1 MQHRP
6 NAGRLSPRA
15 GKVDVAVADVMKRP
29 WLEQYDE
36 GVPPSLEYPPGT
48 LVDVLRATTAERP
61 AHPAILFKGTTLS
74 YGSLDRLS
82 TAFAATL
89 AADGVRKG
97 DRVGLLL
104 PNCPQFLIAQFGI
117 WKAGGVVVAIN
128 PIYSEPELELP
139 LRETGAEVLVVLT
152 RLYSRAKAVQPRT
165 RVRRIIATNIKEY
178 LPPIVAL
185 LFTLFRE
192 KKEGHRVTLAPGDAW
207 FSRQLAAGAGKPAPD
222 VTVSAEDPA
231 VILASGGTT
240 GTPKGAVGAHRS
252 YVQAGLQ
259 LRRWIEA
266 LCAPWVDRI
275 MLPLP
280 LFHVYANVGVQG
292 MALMGRNPL
301 ALVPNPRDID
311 DVLATIRKVRPAFF
325 TGVPTLFTALLNHPD
340 VRGGR
345 ADFSSIRVCF
355 SGASALMAETRRRFE
370 ELTGGRIIEGYSLTE
385 GMMACVVNP
394 VRGTVKTG
402 SIGMPLPDV
411 DVLIVDADDP
421 ARVLETGAVGELL
434 IRAPQL
440 MEGYWNHPGETA
452 ITLRARPQ
460 GGTWLHTGDLG
471 YLDSD
476 GYLFLVDRKKDLI
489 KTSGYQ
495 VWPREIEEVLAAH
508 PDVLEVG
515 VAGVPDPARGEVV
528 KAWVVLRPGTGSTAD
543 DLRAWCKTRLA
554 PYKVPASVEFRNEL
568 PKSMVG
574 KVLRRMLTASEPPA

>member
-1 MQHRP
+1 
-6 NAGRLSPRA
+6 
-15 GKVDVAVADVMKRP
+15 
-29 WLEQYDE
+29 
-36 GVPPSLEYPPGT
+36 
-48 LVDVLRATTAERP
+48 
-61 AHPAILFKGTTLS
+61 
-74 YGSLDRLS
+74 
-82 TAFAATL
+82 
-89 AADGVRKG
+89 
-97 DRVGLLL
+97 
-104 PNCPQFLIAQFGI
+104 
-117 WKAGGVVVAIN
+117 
-128 PIYSEPELELP
+128 
-139 LRETGAEVLVVLT
+139 
-152 RLYSRAKAVQPRT
+152 
-165 RVRRIIATNIKEY
+165 
-178 LPPIVAL
+178 
-185 LFTLFRE
+185 
-192 KKEGHRVTLAPGDAW
+192 
-207 FSRQLAAGAGKPAPD
+207 
-222 VTVSAEDPA
+222 
-231 VILASGGTT
+231 
-240 GTPKGAVGAHRS
+240 
-252 YVQAGLQ
+252 
-259 LRRWIEA
+259 
-266 LCAPWVDRI
+266 

-292 MALMGRNPL
+292 MALMGHNPL

-340 VRGGR
+340 VREGR

-385 GMMACVVNP
+385 GMMACIVNP
-394 VRGTVKTG
+394 VGGTVKTG
-402 SIGMPLPDV
+402 SVGMPLPDV

-421 ARVLETGAVGELL
+421 ARVLEADAVGELL

-440 MEGYWNHPGETA
+440 MEGYWNNPQETA
-452 ITLRARPQ
+452 IALRSRPE

-495 VWPREIEEVLAAH
+495 VWPREIEEALAAH

-515 VAGVPDPARGEVV
+515 VAGVPDPAKGEVV
-528 KAWVVLRPGTGSTAD
+528 KAWVVLKPGTRATGE

-554 PYKVPASVEFRNEL
+554 PYKVPSSVEFRNEL

>member
-1 MQHRP
+1 M
-6 NAGRLSPRA
+6 N
-15 GKVDVAVADVMKRP
+15 RP
-29 WLEQYDE
+29 WLERYDE

-48 LVDVLRATTAERP
+48 LVDVLRATAAERP

-128 PIYSEPELELP
+128 PIYTEPELELP
-139 LRETGAEVLVVLT
+139 LKETGVEVLVALT

-165 RVRRIIATNIKEY
+165 RVRRVIATHIKEY
-178 LPPIVAL
+178 LPPLVAL

-192 KKEGHRVTLAPGDAW
+192 KKEGHRITLADGDAW
-207 FSRQLAAGAGKPAPD
+207 FSRQLAAGAGKAPPD
-222 VTVSAEDPA
+222 VAVSADDAA

-240 GTPKGAVGAHRS
+240 GTPKGVVGRHRA

-325 TGVPTLFTALLNHPD
+325 TGVPTLFTALLNHAD
-340 VRGGR
+340 VRDGR

-370 ELTGGRIIEGYSLTE
+370 DLTGGRIIEGYSLTE

-402 SIGMPLPDV
+402 SVGMPLPDV

-421 ARVLETGAVGELL
+421 ARVLEADAVGELL

-440 MEGYWNHPGETA
+440 MDGYWNNPRETA
-452 ITLRARPQ
+452 IALRQRPE

-471 YLDSD
+471 YLDAD

-495 VWPREIEEVLAAH
+495 VWPREIEEALAAH
-508 PDVLEVG
+508 PDVLEAG
-515 VAGVPDPARGEVV
+515 VAGVPDPAKGEVV
-528 KAWVVLRPGTGSTAD
+528 KAWVVLRPGTRSTAD
-543 DLRAWCKTRLA
+543 DLRAWCRMRLA

>member
-1 MQHRP
+1 M
-6 NAGRLSPRA
+6 N
-15 GKVDVAVADVMKRP
+15 RP

-36 GVPPSLEYPPGT
+36 GVPPSLEYPHGT
-48 LVDVLRATTAERP
+48 LVDVLRATAAERP
-61 AHPAILFKGTTLS
+61 VHPAVLFKGTTLS
-74 YGSLDRLS
+74 YGNLDRLS

-89 AADGVRKG
+89 AAEGVRKG
-97 DRVGLLL
+97 DRVALLL
-104 PNCPQFLIAQFGI
+104 PNCPQFLIAQFAI
-117 WKAGGVVVAIN
+117 WKAGGVVVALN
-128 PIYSEPELELP
+128 PIYTEPELERP
-139 LRETGAEVLVVLT
+139 LRETGAEVLVALT
-152 RLYSRAKAVQPRT
+152 RLYARAKAVQPRT

-178 LPPIVAL
+178 FPPIVAL
-185 LFTLFRE
+185 LFTLLRE
-192 KKEGHRVTLAPGDAW
+192 KREGHRITLAPGDAW
-207 FSRQLAAGAGKPAPD
+207 FRRQLAAGAGKPAPD
-222 VTVSAEDPA
+222 VTVSANDPA

-240 GTPKGAVGAHRS
+240 GTPKGVVGAHRA

-259 LRRWIEA
+259 LRWWIEA

-292 MALMGRNPL
+292 MALMGHNPL

-311 DVLATIRKVRPAFF
+311 DVLATIRKERPAFF

-340 VRGGR
+340 VREGR

-385 GMMACVVNP
+385 GMMACMVNP

-402 SIGMPLPDV
+402 SVGMPLPDV

-440 MEGYWNHPGETA
+440 MDGYWNNPGETA
-452 ITLRARPQ
+452 NTLRPRPE

-476 GYLFLVDRKKDLI
+476 GYVFLVDRKKDLI

-495 VWPREIEEVLAAH
+495 VWPREVEEALAAH
-508 PDVLEVG
+508 ADVLEVG
-515 VAGVPDPARGEVV
+515 VAGVPDPAKGEVV
-528 KAWVVLRPGTGSTAD
+528 KAWVVLRPGTRSTAD
-543 DLRAWCKTRLA
+543 DLRAWCRTRLA
-554 PYKVPASVEFRNEL
+554 PYKVPATVEFRNEL

-574 KVLRRMLTASEPPA
+574 KVLRRMLTAPEPPA